1 MKKDYAEI
9 ADTLI
14 AALGGKENI
23 TRLFHCM
30 TRLRFYVKDRTKINE
45 KEILKVSGISG
56 VNWHEDQ
63 FQVIA
68 GNEVNEMYKALE
80 NKETAVEETNG
91 REAAIEIISQAI
103 ESYIENFCR

>member
-45 KEILKVSGISG
+45 KEILKVSGIPG
-56 VNWHEDQ
+56 VNC
-63 FQVIA
+63 
-68 GNEVNEMYKALE
+68 MK
-80 NKETAVEETNG
+80 
-91 REAAIEIISQAI
+91 IS
-103 ESYIENFCR
+103 FR

>member
-30 TRLRFYVKDRTKINE
+30 TRLRFYVKDRRSMK
-45 KEILKVSGISG
+45 KK
-56 VNWHEDQ
+56 
-63 FQVIA
+63 F
-68 GNEVNEMYKALE
+68 
-80 NKETAVEETNG
+80 
-91 REAAIEIISQAI
+91 
-103 ESYIENFCR
+103 

>member
-80 NKETAVEETNG
+80 NKGVPTDDAP
-91 REAAIEIISQAI
+91 AAESQSSKSVVSKLLI
-103 ESYIENFCR
+103 RLPDV

>member
-45 KEILKVSGISG
+45 KEILK
-56 VNWHEDQ
+56 
-63 FQVIA
+63 
-68 GNEVNEMYKALE
+68 
-80 NKETAVEETNG
+80 
-91 REAAIEIISQAI
+91 SQ
-103 ESYIENFCR
+103 EFPE